1 MLLEDLK
8 AFCLVCEQNSLAKA
22 ARKLGISTPMMTRR
36 IQRMESELQIQL
48 FNRSTR
54 VVKATEAGKLFY
66 QQCIEVINQYDSGVK
81 ALQTLS
87 EQVSGTIKIGLPT
100 SISHLWVTT
109 ALKKFLSKY
118 PDVKIQIVN
127 GNHLL
132 GLLAEGFD
140 MVVHCGQLP
149 DSGYYFRKICDWHK
163 LTCAAPSYLKKFGVP
178 EHPSDLIN
186 HNCVDHYDNYRNTW
200 TYNVKGKLTDFF
212 VQGNVKANS
221 SIDLKNL
228 AVSGLGLVYLPDFT
242 VHGEVKSGNLKI
254 VLDRYQPEKLPMYA
268 VYPSR
273 QSLSKKNQVL
283 LEYLTFLFSDK

>member
-22 ARKLGISTPMMTRR
+22 ARKSGISTPMMTRR
-36 IQRMESELQIQL
+36 IQRMESELQTQL

-54 VVKATEAGKLFY
+54 VVKATEAGNLFY
-66 QQCIEVINQYDSGVK
+66 QHCIEVINQYDSGVK

-100 SISHLWVTT
+100 SISHLWVTRT
-109 ALKKFLSKY
+109 LKKFLLKY

-140 MVVHCGQLP
+140 LVIHCGQLP
-149 DSGYYFRKICDWHK
+149 DSGYYFRKICDWNK
-163 LTCAAPSYLKKFGVP
+163 LTCAAPDYLKKFGEP
-178 EHPSDLIN
+178 EHPCELIN
-186 HNCVDHYDNYRNTW
+186 HNCVDHYDNFRNTW
-200 TYNVKGKLTDFF
+200 TYNLKRKPTEFF
-212 VQGNVKANS
+212 VQGNIKANS

-228 AVSGLGLVYLPDFT
+228 AVSGQGLVYLPDFS
-242 VHGEVKSGNLKI
+242 VYEDIKSGNLKI
-254 VLDRYQPEKLPMYA
+254 VLDRFQPDKLPMYA

-273 QSLSKKNQVL
+273 QSLSKKNL
-283 LEYLTFLFSDK
+283 AFLEYLTTLFSDK